1 MHIVICSQN
10 TNLLKFGTLYVPF
23 GTIMTN
29 IEFIKFSP
37 REYVYEMVRTLWILP
52 YSLISPIRLQYEVD
66 TAGSDTHV
74 PLCFSGEGFQ
84 LQESLLW
91 C

>member
-1 MHIVICSQN
+1 MFLVCFIY
-10 TNLLKFGTLYVPF
+10 LKFQSFEIRHLVCTF
-23 GTIMTN
+23 WAIMTN

-37 REYVYEMVRTLWILP
+37 REYEIVRTLWILH
-52 YSLISPIRLQYEVD
+52 YSLISSIRLQYEVD
-66 TAGSDTHV
+66 TAGSDTRV

-84 LQESLLW
+84 FQESLLW